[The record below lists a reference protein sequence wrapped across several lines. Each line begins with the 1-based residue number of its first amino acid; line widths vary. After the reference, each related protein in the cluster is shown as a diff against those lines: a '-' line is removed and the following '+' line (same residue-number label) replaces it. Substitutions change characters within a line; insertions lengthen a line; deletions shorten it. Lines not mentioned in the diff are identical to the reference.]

1 MPAMRTR
8 APSPADLRLIRLAPL
23 LMVFAL
29 LAGLAHGW
37 LHDAHAT
44 AKHFADQSEFCAI
57 DKVAAVAPAAAAL
70 LPPTY
75 TDVAYRRPAEA
86 GVVSLHRAHAQPRA
100 PPSLS
105 V

>member
-8 APSPADLRLIRLAPL
+8 APTAADFRRTRLAAL
-23 LMVFAL
+23 AMVFAL

-44 AKHFADQSEFCAI
+44 AKHFADQNEFCAI
-57 DKVAAVAPAAAAL
+57 DKIAAVAPATAGL
-70 LPPTY
+70 LPASY
-75 TDVAYRRPAEA
+75 TDLAFLPPADT
-86 GVVSLHRAHAQPRA
+86 GLVSRHRAHAQPRA

>member
-8 APSPADLRLIRLAPL
+8 APTAADLRRTRLAAL
-23 LMVFAL
+23 AMVFAL

-37 LHDAHAT
+37 LHDAHAA

-57 DKVAAVAPAAAAL
+57 NKVAAVAPAAAAL
-70 LPPTY
+70 PPPAT
-75 TDVAYRRPAEA
+75 TDVVYRRPAEA
-86 GVVSLHRAHAQPRA
+86 GFVSLHRAHAQPRA
-100 PPSLS
+100 PPSPT